1 MQSKQGYVYIMS
13 NGKNKT
19 LYIGVTFD
27 LIKRI
32 FEHKNHSTKGFTSK
46 YNLINLVYYEIFDD
60 INNAILLWGYK

>member
-1 MQSKQGYVYIMS
+1 MS